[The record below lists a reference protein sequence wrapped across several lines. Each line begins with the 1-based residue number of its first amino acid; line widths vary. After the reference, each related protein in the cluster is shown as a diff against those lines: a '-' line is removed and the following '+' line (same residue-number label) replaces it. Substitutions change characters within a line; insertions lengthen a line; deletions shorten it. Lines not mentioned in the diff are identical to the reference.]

1 MTLAVK
7 IHYLHTPECYYGPGG
22 RAAAGHLYQLEC
34 NVTTAAGY
42 QGRIQV
48 HCCHVEFPAVLA
60 AIFTPANATV
70 AVFAAAAA
78 HDDW

>member
-1 MTLAVK
+1 MA
-7 IHYLHTPECYYGPGG
+7 
-22 RAAAGHLYQLEC
+22 RAAAAAAGHLYQLER
-34 NVTTAAGY
+34 NVTTAASY

-48 HCCHVEFPAVLA
+48 HCCHVEFLIQFPAVLA

-78 HDDW
+78 HDD